1 MDTNENKD
9 RIMPPAKVRKSHVIM
24 LILSC
29 VFLFV
34 ALKGA
39 KDLLEVFLLPES
51 PSYPSDVGPGGLFA
65 ILLGEWLRGA
75 ALAILL
81 IGFVPCLCGGL
92 VLSVILCS
100 RRRDKPAW
108 LWGVSLG
115 LAILFGLIAA
125 GLIAGWIL
133 I

>member
-29 VFLFV
+29 VFLFI

-39 KDLLEVFLLPES
+39 GDLLEVFLLPES
-51 PSYPSDVGPGGLFA
+51 PSYPSDAGSGGLFA
-65 ILLGEWLRGA
+65 ILLGEWLQGA
-75 ALAILL
+75 ALAVLL
-81 IGFVPCLCGGL
+81 FGFVPYLCGGL
-92 VLSVILCS
+92 ALSIVLAS

-108 LWGVSLG
+108 LWGLSLG
-115 LAILFGLIAA
+115 LVVLFGLIAA
-125 GLIAGWIL
+125 GLIAAWIL
-133 I
+133 L